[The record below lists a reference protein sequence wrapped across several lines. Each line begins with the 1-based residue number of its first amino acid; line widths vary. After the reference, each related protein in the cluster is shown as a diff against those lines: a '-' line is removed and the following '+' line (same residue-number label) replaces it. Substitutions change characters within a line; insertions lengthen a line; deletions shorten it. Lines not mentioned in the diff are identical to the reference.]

1 MDLRTRRTTVA
12 MVVSLVIVQAVCGLA
27 QPIPAAQTPVPQQFL
42 EFDKVTHQSAWNGQP
57 AQFPIYAGR
66 NGAKILYVLLGKAPA
81 PEDVC
86 VEVTTQYIGRFA
98 KTDYQVKGNLM
109 SIAKTAVPRPASD
122 LALQVQATDAGYKL
136 TITRGTD
143 TLVANVPAPDDE
155 LDKLLKNP
163 PANARETPIQKG
175 VIKYFS
181 GVEEKVE
188 AEQAKTSNPAGGPSN
203 AVAAAMPVA
212 SANKT
217 FHSEVLPQLKKLQ
230 ETQGSTIAVGP
241 QQPPQGSGKKT
252 FLPPFQDAGTRHEN
266 HNGWMAS
273 GIADKI
279 TGQVLSTTQGIGY
292 SDAKKRGENYSW
304 IQCKWNAN
312 KSGKLKATGTFVES
326 HATGLSSPPV
336 FAMATSTAYLYVGVR
351 NERTQKDIW
360 QEYSLGRSP
369 GGVIPF
375 VNILPLRQVTAS
387 GLDVQNGDEIVFMV
401 GVCDYSSAKAGAHA
415 HGEANARVQLIQV
428 EVD

>member
-1 MDLRTRRTTVA
+1 MDLRTRCATGALVTV
-12 MVVSLVIVQAVCGLA
+12 LVALEAVCGLA
-27 QPIPAAQTPVPQQFL
+27 QPTPVAQTPVAQQFL
-42 EFDKVTHQSAWNGQP
+42 EFDKVTHQSTWNGQP
-57 AQFPIYAGR
+57 AQLPIYAGR

-86 VEVTTQYIGRFA
+86 VEVTTKYIGRFA
-98 KTDYQVKGNLM
+98 KTDYQIKGNLM
-109 SIAKTAVPRPASD
+109 VIAKTVVPKAAPD

-143 TLVANVPAPDDE
+143 TLIANVPTPEDE

-163 PANARETPIQKG
+163 PANRPDTPIQKG
-175 VIKYFS
+175 VITYFA

-188 AEQAKTSNPAGGPSN
+188 AQQAKTSSPTGGPSN

-217 FHSEVLPQLKKLQ
+217 FHGQVLPQLKKLQ
-230 ETQGSTIAVGP
+230 DQQGGAAPQVTQP
-241 QQPPQGSGKKT
+241 QPEGAGKKT

-273 GIADKI
+273 GIADRI
-279 TGQVLSTTQGIGY
+279 SGQVLSTTQGIGY
-292 SDAKKRGENYSW
+292 SDTKKRGENYSW

-312 KSGKLKATGTFVES
+312 KSGKLKATGTFVEI

-375 VNILPLRQVTAS
+375 VNILPVRQVTAS
-387 GLDVQNGDEIVFMV
+387 GLDVQNGDEIVFMI

-428 EVD
+428 EVN

>member
-1 MDLRTRRTTVA
+1 
-12 MVVSLVIVQAVCGLA
+12 VVSLVILPAVCGLA
-27 QPIPAAQTPVPQQFL
+27 QPAPAAQTPVVQQFL
-42 EFDKVTHQSAWNGQP
+42 EFDKVTHQSTWNGQA

-66 NGAKILYVLLGKAPA
+66 NGAKILYVLLGKAPT

-86 VEVTTQYIGRFA
+86 VEVTTKYIGRFA
-98 KTDYQVKGNLM
+98 KTDFQIKGNLM
-109 SIAKTAVPRPASD
+109 LIGKTVIPKAAPD
-122 LALQVQATDAGYKL
+122 LSLQVQALDTGYRL
-136 TITRGTD
+136 TITRGAD
-143 TLVANVPAPDDE
+143 TLVCSVPTPDDE

-163 PANARETPIQKG
+163 PVNVGATPLQKG
-175 VIKYFS
+175 VMKHFTAI
-181 GVEEKVE
+181 EEK
-188 AEQAKTSNPAGGPSN
+188 ADAQAKAATPPGGPSN
-203 AVAAAMPVA
+203 AAASAMPVA

-217 FHSEVLPQLKKLQ
+217 FHSQVLPQLKRFQ
-230 ETQGSTIAVGP
+230 ETRGTTITQAP

-266 HNGWMAS
+266 HSGWMAS
-273 GIADKI
+273 GLADKI
-279 TGQVLSTTQGIGY
+279 TGQVLSTTQGVGY

-304 IQCKWNAN
+304 VQCKWTAN
-312 KSGKLKATGTFVES
+312 KSGKLKATGTFVEI

-351 NERTQKDIW
+351 NERTQDDIW

-387 GLDVQNGDEIVFMV
+387 GLDVQSGDEIVFMI

-428 EVD
+428 EVN